1 MNLNKENKMN
11 KFVVS
16 IAACLAVLGVVVAQV
31 PGGVVDRERPAQ
43 GQRQGGGGGGLAVT
57 CNDKFLFVVVNG
69 TVVKY
74 NADTMVKLSET
85 KLPTVQRNKQD

>member
-1 MNLNKENKMN
+1 MN